1 MHGYDGTFSESVRGH
16 FPPHYRPLAEH
27 ARHRS
32 QGSLVAAVS
41 GRPLMRIRTQ
51 MMHAGP
57 WGDAGKLI
65 SIELSDSD
73 TPSTIKMKLVEPTGI
88 PASNQKLMLGAF
100 R

>member
-1 MHGYDGTFSESVRGH
+1 
-16 FPPHYRPLAEH
+16 
-27 ARHRS
+27 
-32 QGSLVAAVS
+32 
-41 GRPLMRIRTQ
+41 MRIRTQ